1 MMKHLQLQMQLQ
13 YNCYYSTMQYNCNCC
28 YAISYNNELHW
39 YIFVSKFADE
49 MIFLSRFYQVLSS
62 AFSHTFF
69 NILTV
74 DLRHACEWIKY
85 LNKEN
90 DNCIIVNKEFIHFK
104 NLQNW
109 WCIQNMNYYFQSH
122 ILFLRHVLC
131 K

>member
-1 MMKHLQLQMQLQ
+1 MKHLQLQMQLQ

-69 NILTV
+69 NILTL
-74 DLRHACEWIKY
+74 DLGHACEWIKN

-90 DNCIIVNKEFIHFK
+90 DNCIIINKEIIHFK
-104 NLQNW
+104 NSQNS
-109 WCIQNMNYYFQSH
+109 WCIQNKNCFQ
-122 ILFLRHVLC
+122 ITYTFLETHFM
-131 K
+131 